1 MTGTN
6 SPEAALARWLAQGV
20 TSHTH
25 RVLRRV
31 LADFFRPLGIEAEA
45 LEAEPFSALESG
57 QGEWWLRQPRWRPEA
72 FDRTHRAEADFRFLV
87 DAPQRFEVAVDA
99 RGGLDIKINPVFTD
113 DPIAQAALQ
122 ESEHGW
128 RAARHAIQA
137 AEEAEAF
144 IFAAAAL
151 LLANDSAAAIYA
163 AGDDDGF
170 CAAVRSRLAIARPA

>member
-1 MTGTN
+1 VNGTN

-31 LADFFRPLGIEAEA
+31 IGDFFGPLGIEADA

-57 QGEWWLRQPRWRPEA
+57 HGQWWLRHPRWKPA
-72 FDRTHRAEADFRFLV
+72 SFDRAHRAEPDFRFLLE
-87 DAPQRFEVAVDA
+87 APQRFAITVDS
-99 RGGLDIKINPVFTD
+99 RGGLGIELNPRFTH
-113 DPIAQAALQ
+113 DPAANVALR
-122 ESEHGW
+122 ESEQGW
-128 RAARHAIQA
+128 RAARHALQA
-137 AEEAEAF
+137 AEAAEAF

-170 CAAVRSRLAIARPA
+170 CAAVRSRLAIANSA

>member
-1 MTGTN
+1 MNRPN

-25 RVLRRV
+25 RVLWRV
-31 LADFFRPLGIEAEA
+31 LAEFFLPLGIEAEA

-57 QGEWWLRQPRWRPEA
+57 QGEWWLRQPRWNPES
-72 FDRTHRAEADFRFLV
+72 FDRAHRAEPDFRFLLA
-87 DAPQRFEVAVDA
+87 APQCFAITVDP
-99 RGGLDIKINPVFTD
+99 RGGLGIALHPRFTD
-113 DPIAQAALQ
+113 DPAANAALQ
-122 ESEHGW
+122 ESEQGW
-128 RAARHAIQA
+128 RAARHALHA
-137 AEEAEAF
+137 AERAEAF

-170 CAAVRSRLAIARPA
+170 CEAVRSRLAAASPA